1 MFFWKKQIEASVW
14 YSIGSTMHQYGGN
27 PQPTTHVQISQQHEE
42 VGQNDFENQLDVS
55 FFQLFSHMVTGYFA
69 NISVV
74 IILWFSPYVKR
85 TANTE

>member
-1 MFFWKKQIEASVW
+1 MK
-14 YSIGSTMHQYGGN
+14 QYGGN

-74 IILWFSPYVKR
+74 IIL
-85 TANTE
+85 